1 MLMIKI
7 AQYLAQNFHKTDRIF
22 SWNGCDDELR
32 KRIKNSNFVRDIRKK
47 LAKKSLLTKSRLV
60 QKRQF

>member
-1 MLMIKI
+1 MIRI
-7 AQYLAQNFHKTDRIF
+7 AQYLTQNFHKTDRIF
-22 SWNGCDDELR
+22 SWNGNDDELR
-32 KRIKNSNFVRDIRKK
+32 KRIEKSSFVRDVRKK